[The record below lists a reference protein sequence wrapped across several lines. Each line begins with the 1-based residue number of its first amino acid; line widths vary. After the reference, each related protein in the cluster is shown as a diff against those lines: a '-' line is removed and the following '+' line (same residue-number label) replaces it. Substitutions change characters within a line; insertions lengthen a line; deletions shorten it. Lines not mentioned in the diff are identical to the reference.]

1 MTIEDGGMY
10 NFLSAFMKKFP
21 DLSGKKI
28 LVTGATDGIGKE
40 LSRMFA
46 QSGASL
52 ILHGR
57 NPERLANTLK
67 EITEETGNPDIQTV
81 IADFTSLTQVK
92 AMAEEIKQEVAH
104 IDILVNN
111 AGLYPKCKVITED
124 GFEQTLQVNYISPV
138 TLTLA
143 LLPIL
148 GGKKPSRI
156 VNLTSIG
163 HRFVW
168 SNIRDPQARFFWGW
182 VSYCRSKLLM
192 IPFTRELASRLSG
205 SNVTVNCVH
214 PGIIRTKLI
223 RVLPVSWGVSVHHGA
238 MTVFNLAT
246 NPKFDGVTGKYLE
259 EFKIVKSSPVASS
272 QRSQESLWRLSL
284 RWAGFT
290 NPKAT
295 ITPEWLANRSDR

>member
-1 MTIEDGGMY
+1 MILVSVLMNNY
-10 NFLSAFMKKFP
+10 P
-21 DLSGKKI
+21 DLSGRKI
-28 LVTGATDGIGKE
+28 LITGATDGIGKE
-40 LSRMFA
+40 LSLMFA
-46 QSGASL
+46 HTGAGL

-57 NPERLANTLK
+57 NPERLATTLK
-67 EITEETGNPDIQTV
+67 EITEETGNPDSQTV

-111 AGLYPKCKVITED
+111 AGLYPKYKVITED

-192 IPFTRELASRLSG
+192 IPFTRELASRLSS

-259 EFKIVKSSPVASS
+259 EFRIVKPSPVASS
-272 QRSQESLWRLSL
+272 LRLQETLWRISL
-284 RWAGFT
+284 RWAGLT
-290 NPKAT
+290 TPKAT
-295 ITPEWLANRSDR
+295 ITPEWIANRSDQ

>member
-1 MTIEDGGMY
+1 
-10 NFLSAFMKKFP
+10 MKKEGSIIFGSGSMKEYP

-28 LVTGATDGIGKE
+28 MVTGATDGIGKE

-46 QSGASL
+46 FSGASL

-57 NPERLANTLK
+57 NPERLANTQK
-67 EITEETGNPDIQTV
+67 EIKDESGNPDIQTV
-81 IADFTSLTQVK
+81 MADFASLSRVK
-92 AMAEEIKQEVAH
+92 GMAEEIKQNVGH
-104 IDILVNN
+104 LDILINN
-111 AGLYPKCKVITED
+111 AGLYPNRKVITED

-138 TLTLA
+138 ALTLA

-148 GGKKPSRI
+148 GGTASSKV

-168 SNIRDPQARFFWGW
+168 SNLHDPKAKFFWGW

-192 IPFTRELASRLSG
+192 IPFTRELASRLSD
-205 SNVTVNCVH
+205 SNITVNCIH

-238 MTVFNLAT
+238 ATVFNLAT
-246 NPKFDGVTGKYLE
+246 NPKFDSVTGKYLE
-259 EFKIVKSSPVASS
+259 EFKIAKPSPVASS
-272 QRSQESLWRLSL
+272 QRLQESLWRISL
-284 RWAGFT
+284 RWAGIT
-290 NPKAT
+290 IPKAT
-295 ITPEWLANRSDR
+295 ITPEWLANQNDR

>member
-1 MTIEDGGMY
+1 MEKY
-10 NFLSAFMKKFP
+10 P

-28 LVTGATDGIGKE
+28 LITGATDGIGKE

-46 QSGASL
+46 RTGASL

-67 EITEETGNPDIQTV
+67 EIMDETGNTEIQTV
-81 IADFTSLTQVK
+81 RADYASLSQVK
-92 AMAEEIKQEVAH
+92 AMAEEIKQKVEH
-104 IDILVNN
+104 LDILVNN

-148 GGKKPSRI
+148 GGQAPSRI

-168 SNIRDPQARFFWGW
+168 SNLHDPRARFFWGW

-192 IPFTRELASRLSG
+192 IPFTRELASRLSD
-205 SNVTVNCVH
+205 SNVTVNCIH

-223 RVLPVSWGVSVHHGA
+223 RVLPVSWGVSIHRGA

-246 NPKFDGVTGKYLE
+246 NPKFDGVTGKYIE
-259 EFKIVKSSPVASS
+259 EFKAVKPSPVASS
-272 QRSQESLWRLSL
+272 QRLQESLWRISL
-284 RWAGFT
+284 RWAGLT
-290 NPKAT
+290 TPKAT
-295 ITPEWLANRSDR
+295 ITPDWLSNRSDQ